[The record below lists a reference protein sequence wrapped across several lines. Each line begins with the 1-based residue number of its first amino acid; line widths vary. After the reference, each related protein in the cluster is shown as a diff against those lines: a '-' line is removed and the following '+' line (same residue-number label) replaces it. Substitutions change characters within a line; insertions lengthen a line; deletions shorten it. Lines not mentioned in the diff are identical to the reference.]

1 VASKKKEAPPT
12 KKPQGPL
19 AAPTTGAFG
28 FPPPR
33 KPHIRRP
40 RRPEEMTGVK
50 SPTPAATGPSY
61 GDPNAS
67 VPTSAPRPKSD

>member
-1 VASKKKEAPPT
+1 
-12 KKPQGPL
+12 
-19 AAPTTGAFG
+19 
-28 FPPPR
+28 
-33 KPHIRRP
+33 
-40 RRPEEMTGVK
+40 MTGVK